1 MQNICRDYIFPSF
14 VYSMDLNIDNESLL
28 TDIYNIQKNTESENK
43 SNRGGWQ
50 SPSIISGNSLETQ
63 NLISLKNEV
72 EAAMNFVKNSE
83 NFSNFDYSCYYWINI
98 NKTNDYNILHNH
110 ANSLM
115 SSVYYP
121 YVPDDCESQLIFLR
135 TDAGAYHAQLPELQ
149 RNFSVE
155 CKTGKLIIF
164 SSYLFHNVTTN
175 NSDKNRVSIAFNF
188 EKK

>member
-14 VYSMDLNIDNESLL
+14 VYSMDLSIDNESLL
-28 TDIYNIQKNTESENK
+28 KDIYNIQQNTESEIK

-50 SPSIISGNSLETQ
+50 SPSIVSGSTLETQ
-63 NLISLKNEV
+63 NLINLKNKV
-72 EAAMNFVKNSE
+72 EEAMNFVKVSE
-83 NFSNFDYSCYYWINI
+83 NFRDFNYLCDYWINI

-110 ANSLM
+110 SNLPM

-121 YVPDDCESQLIFLR
+121 YVPDDCESKLVFLR
-135 TDAGAYHAQLPELQ
+135 TDGGAYHPQLPKGSQ
-149 RNFSVE
+149 SFSVD
-155 CKTGKLIIF
+155 CKTGKLILF